1 MLKLANP
8 TQLSL
13 KVFHFCIQ
21 HDDWR
26 ISMSTFLQ
34 PIPFPVQARMP
45 ITKRFKTNVKIKFL
59 HLLILIL
66 LKMTNELEKYEEI
79 FTLILTPMINDERK
93 IVLECLFN
101 EINYRPSLFDIVH
114 QISRALFVK

>member
-1 MLKLANP
+1 
-8 TQLSL
+8 
-13 KVFHFCIQ
+13 
-21 HDDWR
+21 
-26 ISMSTFLQ
+26 MSTFLQ

-66 LKMTNELEKYEEI
+66 LKMTNELLKYEEI
-79 FTLILTPMINDERK
+79 FTLILTPIINDERK

>member
-1 MLKLANP
+1 
-8 TQLSL
+8 
-13 KVFHFCIQ
+13 
-21 HDDWR
+21 
-26 ISMSTFLQ
+26 
-34 PIPFPVQARMP
+34 
-45 ITKRFKTNVKIKFL
+45 
-59 HLLILIL
+59 
-66 LKMTNELEKYEEI
+66 MTNELEKYEEI